1 MSLGEFQTAIMNVFP
16 TKEEELLFIY
26 NKFGSLLFKKE
37 WDNLL
42 LYDVSRAEYWK
53 SFDGIVFIM
62 SNLSIE
68 EKSIIAN
75 FIFQKA
81 IGALTQMYSC

>member
-1 MSLGEFQTAIMNVFP
+1 
-16 TKEEELLFIY
+16 
-26 NKFGSLLFKKE
+26 
-37 WDNLL
+37 DNLL

-62 SNLSIE
+62 SKLSIE

-81 IGALTQMYSC
+81 IGALTEMYSC